1 MASDTDTDTDAD
13 GTDDSPPLTLYRLHG
28 CPYCELVVRRL
39 ERYAL
44 PYRSRF
50 VAGEHSRRDAVARVA
65 GTRSVPVLVDHDR
78 DVTMPESGHILEYLD
93 QTYGE
98 GTSDESAVPAGTE
111 LVEFPPTEHPTEGE
125 QAPDF
130 TRPLVTDEYW
140 EDVSLSDLVAEEGHV
155 LVVFFPLNWGGKSVY
170 WWNELQDRTVGAD
183 ASVVGVGI
191 SQPFDHQRFIERRG
205 LEHPLFSDPGNDV
218 AERYGVVHDLDGMTG
233 ISEPRPAMFLVGP
246 ERTVEYAWVADEWP
260 PSPPFDDLEDEDR
273 LAGE

>member
-1 MASDTDTDTDAD
+1 MASKTDTETDETVDAA
-13 GTDDSPPLTLYRLHG
+13 SMTLYRLHG

-39 ERYAL
+39 ERYAIS
-44 PYRSRF
+44 YRSRF
-50 VAGEHSRRDAVARVA
+50 VAGEHSKRDAVARVS

-78 DVTMPESGHILEYLD
+78 DVTMPESARILEYLD
-93 QTYGE
+93 RTYGE
-98 GTSDESAVPAGTE
+98 EGGDESAVPAGTE

-140 EDVSLSDLVAEEGHV
+140 EDASLSDLVAEDGRV

-170 WWNELQDRTVGAD
+170 WWDELQGRDWAPDV
-183 ASVVGVGI
+183 SVVGVGI

-205 LEHPLFSDPGNDV
+205 LEYPLFSDPGNDV
-218 AERYGVVHDLDGMTG
+218 AERYGVVHDLDGMAG

-246 ERTVEYAWVADEWP
+246 DRTVEYAWVASEWP
-260 PSPPFDDLEDEDR
+260 PSPPFDDLEDEER
-273 LAGE
+273 LAEE